1 MKCQLR
7 SAETEKLQAPYY
19 DYLLVQSPVE
29 QRFATL
35 PVVLQLGTL
44 QLRTVGKVFFV
55 MISIA

>member
-7 SAETEKLQAPYY
+7 GGETEKLREPCH

-44 QLRTVGKVFFV
+44 QLRTVVKVFFV